1 MLERTLTVI
10 NPLGLHARAAA
21 KLVRLACTFESSVK
35 IEKLDTGVD
44 ADAKSILSV
53 LYIAAGVGSC
63 ISLSV
68 EGPDEAEA
76 AAAVEQLFRSGFG
89 EISL

>member
-1 MLERTLTVI
+1 MLERSLTVI

-21 KLVRLACTFESSVK
+21 KLVRLACTYKSSVT
-35 IEKLDTGVD
+35 IEKLDTGGY

-53 LYIAAGVGSC
+53 LYIAAGSGSS
-63 ISLSV
+63 ISITV
-68 EGPDEAEA
+68 EGPDEIEA
-76 AAAVEQLFRSGFG
+76 MAAIEQLINSGFG

>member
-21 KLVRLACTFESSVK
+21 KLVRLACTFESTIK
-35 IEKLDTGVD
+35 IEKHDTGVD

-53 LYIAAGVGSC
+53 LYVAAGFGSS
-63 ISLSV
+63 ISITV

-76 AAAVEQLFRSGFG
+76 TAAIEQLIRSGFG
-89 EISL
+89 EITL

>member
-1 MLERTLTVI
+1 MLECTLTVI

-21 KLVRLACTFESSVK
+21 KLVRLACTFESEVK
-35 IEKLDTGVD
+35 IENLDTGVY
-44 ADAKSILSV
+44 ANAKSILSV
-53 LYIAAGVGSC
+53 LYIAAGVGSS
-63 ISLSV
+63 ISIAV

-76 AAAVEQLFRSGFG
+76 AAAIEQLFSSGFG